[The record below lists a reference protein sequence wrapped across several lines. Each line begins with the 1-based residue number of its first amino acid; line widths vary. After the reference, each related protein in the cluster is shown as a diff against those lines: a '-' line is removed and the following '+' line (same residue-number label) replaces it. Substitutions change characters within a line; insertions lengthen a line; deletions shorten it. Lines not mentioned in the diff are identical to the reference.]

1 MIGSQSAQKCMAES
15 PAEGKR
21 VARRRWGK
29 SQKLSDQS
37 TQMNLFRQFLKVEH
51 AEQIFAAQLEK
62 ILAGRVPG
70 LEAVD
75 LLGSLMT
82 ICGRPTD
89 DDLSRL
95 FASLPDHPDAV
106 LPVLKV
112 LCRQQ
117 DHLVKHFDACVQ
129 SYHVN
134 LLSLHY
140 CSHSSDLA
148 GL

>member
-1 MIGSQSAQKCMAES
+1 
-15 PAEGKR
+15 
-21 VARRRWGK
+21 
-29 SQKLSDQS
+29 
-37 TQMNLFRQFLKVEH
+37 MNFFRQFLKVEH

-117 DHLVKHFDACVQ
+117 DQLVKQFF
-129 SYHVN
+129 N
-134 LLSLHY
+134 LSFKVIMLGEPLIFTFLFTFFRP
-140 CSHSSDLA
+140 CSA
-148 GL
+148 